1 MAVDRMEE
9 ADDVLLDS
17 VVELIE
23 AVDGREPAVLSDLGV
38 GGQAVISPCLNDG
51 RDLVNPEI

>member
-1 MAVDRMEE
+1 MAVNRTEE
-9 ADDVLLDS
+9 VDDVFLDG

-23 AVDGREPAVLSDLGV
+23 AVDGWEPAVLPNLGV
-38 GGQAVISPCLNDG
+38 GGQAVISPRLNDG